1 MSMKEGMV
9 SMRVGLV
16 NYGAMNE
23 MQTLWLV
30 GLNYRELVSVNEW
43 RL

>member
-1 MSMKEGMV
+1 MV

-23 MQTLWLV
+23 TQTLVV
-30 GLNYRELVSVNEW
+30 GLVISEKSDEC
-43 RL
+43 